1 MIVQAA
7 VALSVV
13 KTLLAI
19 VSLAQVKVTTLDGQT
34 IEGESL
40 QIDADRVAVVTAD
53 GAQAVPLA
61 DVLQVDHSA
70 TEVAEPSAAEL
81 QIRLHDGS
89 QLAVQG
95 LTASSEQLVAQ
106 SDALGELKIP
116 RSRIRSV
123 RLQAAQ
129 EKWQKEWDAYLQ
141 RTNDKDM
148 VIVPKRDGSGLDF
161 LSGVVVSLSEDTMP
175 FLLDGDEIP
184 VPRDR
189 VFGVIFGSS
198 SPPPTQAAAT
208 VDFQNGVQLAAQ
220 DVRVEQGRL
229 QLTTSWGQQLS
240 LPTESLSKID
250 FSQGRLHYLS
260 DLQPLRETYFG
271 LSVDNR
277 WGPLFEQDRE
287 TRTGLSRMWKM
298 SRDRFPNNGQ
308 PPLSLRGKS
317 YQRGLCI
324 FPSARIEYALD
335 RKYSSLKTLVGVDD
349 EVAFNQVD
357 PSAPTAVQLKIEA
370 DGRTV
375 FDQLVTATADPLP
388 VELDLTGVNTLTL
401 IVDFGD
407 GSSVCDYL
415 DLVNPTLLVKT
426 EGN

>member
-1 MIVQAA
+1 MQAA

-34 IEGESL
+34 IEGETL
-40 QIDADRVAVVTAD
+40 QIDANRVAVVTTD
-53 GAQAVPLA
+53 GPQAVPLA

-70 TEVAEPSAAEL
+70 TEVAEPSSAEL

-89 QLAVQG
+89 QLAVQA
-95 LTASSEQLVAQ
+95 LSATAEQLTAQ
-106 SDALGELKIP
+106 SDSLGELKIP
-116 RSRIRSV
+116 RGRVRSV
-123 RLQAAQ
+123 RLQATQ
-129 EKWQKEWDAYLQ
+129 EKWQKEWNAYLQ

-198 SPPPTQAAAT
+198 SAPPTQAAAT
-208 VDFQNGVQLAAQ
+208 VDLQNGVQLAVQ
-220 DVRVEQGRL
+220 DVRIEQGRL
-229 QLTTSWGQQLS
+229 QVTTSWGQSLS

-308 PPLSLRGKS
+308 PLLSLRGKS

-357 PSAPTAVQLKIEA
+357 PAAPTAVQLKIEA
-370 DGRTV
+370 DGRPV
-375 FDQLVTATADPLP
+375 FDQLITATADPLP

-401 IVDFGD
+401 VVDFGD